1 MRITKLDKFIQFNI
15 MTKQEII
22 ETLEICISLSESA
35 ENILVKNKLTKVAQA
50 LVEKWNRDEYYVE
63 QIKQVLNYD
72 ETMENL
78 NNIKL

>member
-1 MRITKLDKFIQFNI
+1 

-22 ETLEICISLSESA
+22 ETLEICISLSESTD
-35 ENILVKNKLTKVAQA
+35 NTFVTKQLTKVAEA
-50 LVEKWNRDEYYVE
+50 LTEKWNRDEYYVE

>member
-1 MRITKLDKFIQFNI
+1 

-22 ETLEICISLSESA
+22 ESLEVCISIMQTT
-35 ENILVKNKLTKVAQA
+35 ENILVTNKLTQVAEA
-50 LVEKWNRDEYYVE
+50 LVDKWNRDEYYVE

-78 NNIKL
+78 NNIKI

>member
-1 MRITKLDKFIQFNI
+1 

-22 ETLEICISLSESA
+22 ESLEVCISLMESSE
-35 ENILVKNKLTKVAQA
+35 NVYVKKQLTKIAEA
-50 LVEKWNRDEYYVE
+50 LTEKWNRDEYYVE

>member
-1 MRITKLDKFIQFNI
+1 

-22 ETLEICISLSESA
+22 ESLEVCISLMESSQ
-35 ENILVKNKLTKVAQA
+35 NVYVKNQLTKVAEA
-50 LVEKWNRDEYYVE
+50 LTEKWNRDEYYVE

>member
-1 MRITKLDKFIQFNI
+1 

-22 ETLEICISLSESA
+22 ESLQVCISIIETT
-35 ENILVKNKLTKVAQA
+35 ENTLVTNKLTQVAEA
-50 LVEKWNRDEYYVE
+50 LIDDFNKSDYYVE

-78 NNIKL
+78 NNIKI

>member
-1 MRITKLDKFIQFNI
+1 

-22 ETLEICISLSESA
+22 ESLEVCISIMQTT
-35 ENILVKNKLTKVAQA
+35 ENTFVTNKLTQVAEA
-50 LVEKWNRDEYYVE
+50 LVDKWNLDEYYVE

-78 NNIKL
+78 NNIKI

>member
-1 MRITKLDKFIQFNI
+1 

-22 ETLEICISLSESA
+22 ETLGVCIGIMQTT
-35 ENILVKNKLTKVAQA
+35 ENILVTNKLTQVAEA

>member
-1 MRITKLDKFIQFNI
+1 

-22 ETLEICISLSESA
+22 ESLEICISLMESSQ
-35 ENILVKNKLTKVAQA
+35 NVYVKNQLTKVAEA
-50 LVEKWNRDEYYVE
+50 LVNDWNRNEYYVE

>member
-1 MRITKLDKFIQFNI
+1 

-22 ETLEICISLSESA
+22 ESLEICISLMESSQ
-35 ENILVKNKLTKVAQA
+35 NVYVKNQLTKVAEA
-50 LVEKWNRDEYYVE
+50 LTEKWNRDEYYVE

>member
-1 MRITKLDKFIQFNI
+1 

-22 ETLEICISLSESA
+22 ETLEICISLMESSQ
-35 ENILVKNKLTKVAQA
+35 NVYVKKQLTKIAEA
-50 LVEKWNRDEYYVE
+50 LVNDWNRNEYYVE

>member
-1 MRITKLDKFIQFNI
+1 

-22 ETLEICISLSESA
+22 ETLEICISLMESSE
-35 ENILVKNKLTKVAQA
+35 NVYVKKQLTKIAET
-50 LVEKWNRDEYYVE
+50 LVDKWNRDEYYVE

>member
-1 MRITKLDKFIQFNI
+1 

-22 ETLEICISLSESA
+22 ETLEVCISIMQTT
-35 ENILVKNKLTKVAQA
+35 ENTFVTNKLTQVAEA
-50 LVEKWNRDEYYVE
+50 LVNKWNRDEYYVE

-78 NNIKL
+78 NNIKI

>member
-1 MRITKLDKFIQFNI
+1 

-22 ETLEICISLSESA
+22 ESLQVCISIMQTT
-35 ENILVKNKLTKVAQA
+35 ENTFVTNKLTQVAEA
-50 LVEKWNRDEYYVE
+50 LIDDFNKSDYYVE

-78 NNIKL
+78 NNIKI

>member
-1 MRITKLDKFIQFNI
+1 

-22 ETLEICISLSESA
+22 ETLEVCISLMESSQ
-35 ENILVKNKLTKVAQA
+35 NVYVKNQLTKIAKA
-50 LVEKWNRDEYYVE
+50 LIDKWNRDEHYVE

>member
-1 MRITKLDKFIQFNI
+1 

-22 ETLEICISLSESA
+22 ESLEICISLMQSSE
-35 ENILVKNKLTKVAQA
+35 NTYVNNQLTKIAEA
-50 LVEKWNRDEYYVE
+50 LVNDWNRNEYYVE

-72 ETMENL
+72 ETMNNL

>member
-1 MRITKLDKFIQFNI
+1 

-22 ETLEICISLSESA
+22 ESLEVCISLMQSSE
-35 ENILVKNKLTKVAQA
+35 NTYVNNQLTKVAEA
-50 LVEKWNRDEYYVE
+50 LVNDWNRNEYYVE

>member
-1 MRITKLDKFIQFNI
+1 

-22 ETLEICISLSESA
+22 ETLEVCISLSESTD
-35 ENILVKNKLTKVAQA
+35 NTFVTKQLTKVAEA
-50 LVEKWNRDEYYVE
+50 LTEKWNRDEYYVE

>member
-1 MRITKLDKFIQFNI
+1 

-22 ETLEICISLSESA
+22 ESLEVCISLMQSSE
-35 ENILVKNKLTKVAQA
+35 NVYVNNQLTKIAEA
-50 LVEKWNRDEYYVE
+50 LVNDWNRNEYYVE

-78 NNIKL
+78 NNIKI

>member
-1 MRITKLDKFIQFNI
+1 

-22 ETLEICISLSESA
+22 ETLEICISLMESSE
-35 ENILVKNKLTKVAQA
+35 NVYVKKQLTKIAEA
-50 LVEKWNRDEYYVE
+50 LVNDWNRNEYYVE

>member
-1 MRITKLDKFIQFNI
+1 

-22 ETLEICISLSESA
+22 ETLEICISLMESS
-35 ENILVKNKLTKVAQA
+35 ENIYVKKQLTKIAEA
-50 LVEKWNRDEYYVE
+50 LVNDWNRNEYYVE